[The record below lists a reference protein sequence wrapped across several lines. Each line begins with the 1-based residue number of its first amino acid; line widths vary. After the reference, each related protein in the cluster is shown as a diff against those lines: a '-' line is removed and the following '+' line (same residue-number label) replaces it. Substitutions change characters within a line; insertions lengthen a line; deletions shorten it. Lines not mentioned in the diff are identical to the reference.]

1 MQQDEFVLKYSFA
14 KTVLVNYI
22 PVFSVLFLDEG
33 RCPQPEIRRIASLST
48 YIFIFDLKSFETF
61 I

>member
-14 KTVLVNYI
+14 KTVLADYI

-33 RCPQPEIRRIASLST
+33 RCPQPEIRLIASLSM
-48 YIFIFDLKSFETF
+48 YIIYF
-61 I
+61 

>member
-14 KTVLVNYI
+14 KTVLVDYV

-33 RCPQPEIRRIASLST
+33 RCLQPEISSVASLST
-48 YIFIFDLKSFETF
+48 CIIYF
-61 I
+61 